1 MIAFYSRW
9 LLRKDEPQSIK
20 KLAKGMVLD
29 LHLKSLHISNML
41 DVKFKW
47 YMLNQSCLNIDF
59 ELLSKLSENT
69 AKEFRNN

>member
-1 MIAFYSRW
+1 MAAEEKMNIS
-9 LLRKDEPQSIK
+9 LSKNP
-20 KLAKGMVLD
+20 AKGMVLD

-59 ELLSKLSENT
+59 ELLSKLSEST

>member
-1 MIAFYSRW
+1 
-9 LLRKDEPQSIK
+9 
-20 KLAKGMVLD
+20 MVLD

-47 YMLNQSCLNIDF
+47 YMLNQACLNIDF

>member
-1 MIAFYSRW
+1 
-9 LLRKDEPQSIK
+9 
-20 KLAKGMVLD
+20 MVLD

-47 YMLNQSCLNIDF
+47 YMLNRYQSCLNIDF
-59 ELLSKLSENT
+59 ELLSKLSEYT